1 MSRSAARRGSGS
13 AARRDGRY
21 AGGMDVETVSPQEVP
36 EGAHLIDV
44 REQSEWDAG
53 HAPAAQHLPAS
64 SLLENLEQLPE
75 DDAALYIVCRTGGRS
90 FQVSQWL
97 NANGFEAINVGGG
110 MDQWFESG
118 LPIVADGEG
127 EPFIL

>member
-1 MSRSAARRGSGS
+1 
-13 AARRDGRY
+13 
-21 AGGMDVETVSPQEVP
+21 MDVETVSPQEVP

-118 LPIVADGEG
+118 LPIEADGDG
-127 EPFIL
+127 EAFIL

>member
-1 MSRSAARRGSGS
+1 MTELRNVAP
-13 AARRDGRY
+13 
-21 AGGMDVETVSPQEVP
+21 TEVP

-53 HAPAAQHLPAS
+53 HAPTARHLAAS
-64 SLLENLEQLPE
+64 SLLEKLDELPE
-75 DDAALYIVCRTGGRS
+75 DGDLYIVCRSGGRS

-97 NANGFEAINVGGG
+97 NANGYDAINVAGG

-118 LPIVADGEG
+118 LPMVSDGEA
-127 EPFIL
+127 EPFVL

>member
-1 MSRSAARRGSGS
+1 MTELRNVAP
-13 AARRDGRY
+13 
-21 AGGMDVETVSPQEVP
+21 TEVP

-53 HAPAAQHLPAS
+53 HAPAARHLAAS
-64 SLLENLEQLPE
+64 SLLEKLDELPE
-75 DDAALYIVCRTGGRS
+75 DGDLYIVCRSGGRS

-97 NANGFEAINVGGG
+97 NANGYDAINVAGG

-118 LPIVADGEG
+118 LPMVSDGEA
-127 EPFIL
+127 EPFVL

>member
-1 MSRSAARRGSGS
+1 
-13 AARRDGRY
+13 
-21 AGGMDVETVSPQEVP
+21 MDFETVAPTAVP

-64 SLLENLEQLPE
+64 SLMEKLEELPE
-75 DDAALYIVCRTGGRS
+75 TDDDLYIVCRTGGRS
-90 FQVSQWL
+90 SQVAQWL
-97 NANGFEAINVGGG
+97 TANGFDAINVGGG

-118 LPIVADGEG
+118 LPIESDGEG
-127 EPFIL
+127 DAYIL

>member
-1 MSRSAARRGSGS
+1 
-13 AARRDGRY
+13 
-21 AGGMDVETVSPQEVP
+21 MDVETVSPQEVP

-53 HAPAAQHLPAS
+53 HAPAARHLPAS
-64 SLLENLEQLPE
+64 SLLEKLEQLPE